1 MSDTTIGAMRHRVI
15 LEAPL
20 RVPDGAGGVIETWSE
35 VATLWARIADR
46 SGSESFSADGISGR
60 LTHEITLRPHPD
72 LVPRN
77 RMRTMTRTYHI
88 LAVRTLGEPTSRL
101 TCLCE
106 ERDL

>member
-1 MSDTTIGAMRHRVI
+1 MSDTTIGAMRHRVT

-20 RVPDGAGGVIETWSE
+20 RVPDGAGGAIETWST

-46 SGSESFSADGISGR
+46 SGAEAFSADGTSGR

-77 RMRTMTRTYHI
+77 RIRSVTRTYHI
-88 LAVRTLGEPTSRL
+88 LAVRTLGESTNRL